1 MRKATITKFIG
12 HLQGVLNSG
21 LTRAAYAISKDLSNA
36 YFANTFSKVI
46 QDFKKGSVRI
56 DDFNTVVDLMS
67 QIDSSYTKYKNLV
80 DEVYVSV
87 SDDTREKIA
96 ETLKKMPKLVSSSSD
111 EDISEETTLET
122 VSDEEPDDD
131 RNSIEFERD
140 ENGRIKFYKFKVLI
154 RDKEPLTGKLSR
166 DEMNMIYRMYSYY
179 GMSITQREVSRYFP
193 EYSLIDFKRILRV
206 FNITKASSPFAPHVI
221 EEHSSEELVQMQLR
235 EKENDFLRVL
245 EKERIKNNEK
255 LLKNYALDN
264 AKLKEQLSEGKY
276 LLEGLDL
283 SFLQNVEVKPT
294 LISKV
299 PNKTDILIWISDM
312 HIGAAVSDQS
322 IYPNK
327 YDEDEV
333 NLRLSKIA
341 AEVANLSKLSGG
353 FDNIVVCNIGDSLDG
368 MDRQTTRRDHF
379 LPQNMTN
386 KEQLQSFIRVMS
398 AFFLNLK
405 SIPCNSIKY
414 YCVGESNHDGDFG
427 YAANLALGAILDS
440 TGIENIIYDKFI
452 GHFNLKNKTYIL
464 CHGKDN
470 KDMFK
475 NLPLTLDVKTENFI
489 NEYLDFYKLSG
500 DVTFIK
506 GDLHQSATTYG
517 RRFKYKSVASVFGSS
532 EWIHKNFGNTPAA
545 CDYSVVDY
553 NTVLDGHILLQ

>member
-12 HLQGVLNSG
+12 HLEGVLNSG

-67 QIDSSYTKYKNLV
+67 RIDSSYTKYKNLV
-80 DEVYVSV
+80 DEVYTSV
-87 SDDTREKIA
+87 SDDAHKEIV
-96 ETLKKMPKLVSSSSD
+96 ETLKKVPKLVPSSLD
-111 EDISEETTLET
+111 ENISEETTLET

-264 AKLKEQLSEGKY
+264 AKLKEQLNEGKY

-294 LISKV
+294 LINKV

-327 YDEDEV
+327 YDENEV

-353 FDNIVVCNIGDSLDG
+353 FDNIIVCNIGDSLDG

-414 YCVGESNHDGDFG
+414 YCVGESNH
-427 YAANLALGAILDS
+427 
-440 TGIENIIYDKFI
+440 ER
-452 GHFNLKNKTYIL
+452 YI
-464 CHGKDN
+464 
-470 KDMFK
+470 
-475 NLPLTLDVKTENFI
+475 
-489 NEYLDFYKLSG
+489 
-500 DVTFIK
+500 
-506 GDLHQSATTYG
+506 
-517 RRFKYKSVASVFGSS
+517 
-532 EWIHKNFGNTPAA
+532 
-545 CDYSVVDY
+545 
-553 NTVLDGHILLQ
+553 